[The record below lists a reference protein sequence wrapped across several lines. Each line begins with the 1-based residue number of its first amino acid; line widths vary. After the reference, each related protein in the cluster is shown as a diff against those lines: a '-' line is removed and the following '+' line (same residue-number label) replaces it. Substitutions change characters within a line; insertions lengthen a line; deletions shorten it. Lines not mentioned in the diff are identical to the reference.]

1 MLENGNVDGIMEEM
15 FAGFEFLKRKSDA
28 SLLIAHLFEE
38 KHGYGVA
45 MNTDDFGWQVSH
57 CLEKVI
63 EFLADEVFS
72 NVSRLLKSDRVS
84 FFLLIG

>member
-15 FAGFEFLKRKSDA
+15 FAGFEFLKRQSDA

-45 MNTDDFGWQVSH
+45 MNTDDFGRQVRH
-57 CLEKVI
+57 CLETVI

-84 FFLLIG
+84 FFF